1 MAVFDLLKRYSA
13 VSIFAWRNRKSLEAP
28 ARLPFEAQFL
38 PAALELQETPVS
50 AAPRVVMWLIMT
62 FAVLA
67 LVWSIFGRIDVVAT
81 ARGKIIPSDRVK
93 IIQPSETAVVKTIHV
108 TEGQAVQAGD
118 PLIDLDTTIT
128 GADVTH
134 AQEEL
139 NSEQVRATRA
149 MALLSIVEG
158 GGSISADP
166 SSPEWAQQR
175 LLEGQIG
182 EYHARLTT
190 LDAEITRRAA
200 EEAVARD
207 IVARLKQTA
216 PLATQRAKD
225 YAELL
230 KKNFVSKHDY
240 YEAQRGRIEQEK
252 ELAAQKNRIKE
263 VAAGLSESRTQREL
277 LIAETR
283 RKALEELTDAQCR
296 IATLEQELVK
306 AQQRSKLMRL
316 TSPADGVVQQLV
328 VHTVGGVVTSAQP
341 LMIVVPTGDLLAV
354 EAFVENADI
363 GFVHAGQAAE
373 VKIDA
378 FPFTKYGTI
387 DSQVLMVS
395 HDAIEDEKRGLIFS
409 ARMQLER
416 AVMRVEESL
425 INLTPGMSVTVE
437 IKTGRRRVIE
447 YFLGPLLQYQAEGL
461 RER

>member
-1 MAVFDLLKRYSA
+1 MAIFDLLKRYSA
-13 VSIFAWRNRKSLEAP
+13 VSIFAWRNRKSLEP
-28 ARLPFEAQFL
+28 QPRLPFEAQFL

-50 AAPRVVMWLIMT
+50 AAPRVVMWLIIV

-67 LVWSIFGRIDVVAT
+67 LVWSIFGKIDVVAT

-108 TEGQAVQAGD
+108 TEGQAVQVGD

-149 MALLSIVEG
+149 TALLSIVEG
-158 GGSISADP
+158 GGGISADP

-190 LDAEITRRAA
+190 LDAEITRREA

-240 YEAQRGRIEQEK
+240 YEAQRVRIEQEK

-283 RKALEELTDAQCR
+283 RKALEELTDAQRR
-296 IATLEQELVK
+296 IAALEQELVK

-373 VKIDA
+373 VKIDS

-395 HDAIEDEKRGLIFS
+395 HDAIEDEKRGLVFS
-409 ARMQLER
+409 ARMQLKR

>member
-13 VSIFAWRNRKSLEAP
+13 VSSFAWRNRKSLEP
-28 ARLPFEAQFL
+28 QPRLPFEAQFL

-50 AAPRVVMWLIMT
+50 PAPRVVMWLILV

-67 LVWSIFGRIDVVAT
+67 VLWSIFGRIDVVAT

-108 TEGQAVQAGD
+108 TEGQPVRVGD

-128 GADVTH
+128 GADVTR
-134 AQEEL
+134 AQDEL

-149 MALLSIVEG
+149 TALLGIVEG
-158 GGSISADP
+158 GGRIGADSA
-166 SSPEWAQQR
+166 SPGWAQQR
-175 LLEGQIG
+175 LLDGQIG

-190 LDAEITRRAA
+190 LDAEITRREA

-216 PLATQRAKD
+216 PLATQRAND

-240 YEAQRGRIEQEK
+240 YEAQRVSIEQEK
-252 ELAAQKNRIKE
+252 ELAAQENRIKE
-263 VAAGLSESRTQREL
+263 VAAGLSESRTQRDL

-283 RKALEELTDAQCR
+283 RKALEELTDAER
-296 IATLEQELVK
+296 RSATLEQELVK

-328 VHTVGGVVTSAQP
+328 VHTVGGVVTPAQP
-341 LMIVVPTGDLLAV
+341 LMIIVPTGDTLAV
-354 EAFVENADI
+354 EAFVENTDI
-363 GFVHAGQAAE
+363 GFVHVGQTAE

-387 DSQVLMVS
+387 DSQVLLVS
-395 HDAIEDEKRGLIFS
+395 HDAIEDEKRGLIFA

-416 AVMRVEESL
+416 AAMRVEDRL

-437 IKTGRRRVIE
+437 IKTGKRRVIE
-447 YFLGPLLQYQAEGL
+447 YFLGPFLQTVDESL
-461 RER
+461 HER